1 VQSSFPKVRSG
12 PGGVRPETRREV
24 VVWRRV
30 PLTFGKL
37 TAIMPEIHHS
47 AVKRALGFGQ

>member
-1 VQSSFPKVRSG
+1 VQSSFPKVGPG

-24 VVWRRV
+24 VVWWRV

-37 TAIMPEIHHS
+37 TAIMPEIHHPNVPLS
-47 AVKRALGFGQ
+47 N